1 MIEKRKISRI
11 IPFGYEKVNGKDLLR
26 PIKDQLDHLDT
37 AKNLY
42 KNGKSSLRRVS
53 QWLTDNTGR
62 YISHVGLS
70 KIINKEK
77 LKNNKATVNIIDFG
91 YEDKKFTHDV
101 NIKLQNNW
109 KKKFGRN
116 VKRIGDV
123 MEHIVIT
130 RLLQSG
136 WEVFKNISSVGSID
150 ICILNLEKNLFYYI
164 DIKSLNKSYK
174 NIEHRILGNCLVGA
188 LTSRQKKLGVKVAYY
203 FNNKVYIIV
212 NRKTKQVI
220 CIW

>member
-1 MIEKRKISRI
+1 MIEKKKISRT
-11 IPFGYEKVNGKDLLR
+11 IPFGYEKVSGKDLLR
-26 PIKDQLDHLDT
+26 PIKDQLIHLNT

-42 KNGKSSLRRVS
+42 KNGNSSLRRAS
-53 QWLTDNTGR
+53 QWLADNTGR
-62 YISHVGLS
+62 YISHVGLH

-77 LKNNKATVNIIDFG
+77 LKNNKATINIVDFG

-116 VKRIGDV
+116 AKRIGDV
-123 MEHIVIT
+123 VEHIVIA

-136 WEVFKNISSVGSID
+136 WEVFKNISSVGPID

-164 DIKSLNKSYK
+164 DIKSLNSTYK
-174 NIEHRILGNCLVGA
+174 NIEHHLKGNCLGA
-188 LTSRQKKLGVKVAYY
+188 LTSRQKKLGIKIAYY
-203 FNNKVYIIV
+203 FDDRVYIII

-220 CIW
+220 CI

>member
-26 PIKDQLDHLDT
+26 PIKDQLKHLNT

-42 KNGKSSLRRVS
+42 KDGSTSLRRVS

-62 YISHVGLS
+62 YISHVGLR

-77 LKNNKATVNIIDFG
+77 LNNNKAT
-91 YEDKKFTHDV
+91 V

-109 KKKFGRN
+109 QGIFGLN
-116 VKRIGDV
+116 HARIGDV
-123 MEHIVIT
+123 VEHIAIT
-130 RLLQSG
+130 RLLKSG
-136 WEVFKNISSVGSID
+136 WEVFKNISSVGPID
-150 ICILNLEKNLFYYI
+150 ICIFNIKKNKFYYI
-164 DIKSLNKSYK
+164 DIKSLTRSYRS
-174 NIEHRILGNCLVGA
+174 IEHFLSGMCVER
-188 LTSRQKKLGVKVAYY
+188 LTSKQKKLGVKLAYY
-203 FNNKVYIIV
+203 FDDRVYIII

-220 CIW
+220 CI

>member
-1 MIEKRKISRI
+1 MIEKKKISRT
-11 IPFGYEKVNGKDLLR
+11 IPFGYEKVSGKDLLR
-26 PIKDQLDHLDT
+26 PIKDQLIHLNT

-42 KNGKSSLRRVS
+42 KNGNSSLRRAS
-53 QWLTDNTGR
+53 QWLADNTGR
-62 YISHVGLS
+62 YISHVGLH

-77 LKNNKATVNIIDFG
+77 LKNNKATINIVDFG

-109 KKKFGRN
+109 KKKFGKN
-116 VKRIGDV
+116 AKRIGDV
-123 MEHIVIT
+123 VEHIAIA

-136 WEVFKNISSVGSID
+136 WEVFKNISSVGPID

-164 DIKSLNKSYK
+164 DIKSLNSTYK
-174 NIEHRILGNCLVGA
+174 NIEHHLKGNCLGA
-188 LTSRQKKLGVKVAYY
+188 LTSRQKKLGIKIAYY
-203 FNNKVYIIV
+203 FDDRVYIII

-220 CIW
+220 CI